1 MAETGVPI
9 EPVGAPGHN
18 GEVPAFPVADQ
29 PLVGRDAD
37 LAELVERLEAG
48 TSSVVLLGGDAGVGK
63 TRLLTELT
71 ARAQESGALVLLGHC
86 LDLGDSGAPY
96 LPLVEMFTRLHHDE
110 PERVAELAQA
120 FPRLAPLLPESVR
133 AETSA
138 ADPAGFFTEVL
149 AALGALATDR
159 PVLVLLEDAH
169 WADRSTR
176 ELLTF
181 LLSRRFAGP
190 VQLVVSYRADDLHRR
205 HPLRRNLAEWARLP
219 GVHRQ
224 TLAPLADDDIR
235 ALLGLLA
242 PDQPLPGKTAEIVR
256 RAAGNPFFA
265 EELLA
270 AQCLGDSGLPDDL
283 ADLLLVRV
291 DALGD
296 DAREVVRVA
305 SAAGRAVD
313 HELLARAS
321 GLEPTVL
328 DAGLRALLDAQV
340 LTATSSGFAFRH
352 ALLAD
357 AVYDDLLPGERLR
370 LHGAYVDALQEAEAS
385 ASGDARQGLAAAI
398 ARHARAAGRRDVAVT
413 AAVQAG
419 DEAAA
424 ASGPADAAQLYQHA
438 LELVLADPGLPTPLS
453 PFEITL
459 RAASALV
466 DSGDPYRAFDLLSDL
481 DASGSSALDQG
492 RLALCLAEAHLLTD
506 APESMAPRLQSAIE
520 ALAGEPSAVLASLH
534 AKRARALFDD
544 DDFEGSAQAADEA
557 TQLARELQL
566 PSVTADALTTLAR
579 LDSIAGLGE
588 RSLERLDEVVRQAAA
603 TGDVEAELRARHQR
617 HRVLARLDDHVGARD
632 EAAAAVRR
640 AGELGSATNWFAL
653 DCRILAALFAVL
665 TGDWRLADEM
675 LDVRRLGVRE
685 SPTTAPLT
693 AIDMALAAARGER
706 ETVLDRVET
715 IRPAWEREMMV
726 SMHGGGAAIDV
737 LGRDGDIEAML
748 ELHDEVVG
756 TVRRV
761 WHMRSFDARIRL
773 SAVVIGHLAT
783 ARIDQ
788 RDDRRRGDRQRD
800 RSDVVAELAAT
811 AEDVAALRADESS
824 LGLESRAWLARAR
837 AERLRHDWGG
847 QGAPPPELVERL
859 RESAELF
866 TEASFPYE
874 QARVRVLLA
883 EVLAAAGDQPGARA
897 EAATARDLALELG
910 ARGVLERVGH
920 RGKAPR
926 APAGSGSAPELTP
939 REREVLALVARGHT
953 NGEIAKELF
962 ISTKTASVHVS
973 NILAK
978 LGAATRTEAATLAT
992 KQGLLGE

>member
-18 GEVPAFPVADQ
+18 GEVPALPVADH

-37 LAELVERLEAG
+37 LAELVARLDAG

-63 TRLLTELT
+63 TRLLTEFT
-71 ARAQESGALVLLGHC
+71 ARAQEADALVLLGHC

-96 LPLVEMFTRLHHDE
+96 LPLVEMFARLHEDR
-110 PERVAELAQA
+110 PERVAELAQSY
-120 FPRLAPLLPESVR
+120 PRLAPVLPDAVR
-133 AETSA
+133 GEVSA
-138 ADPAGFFTEVL
+138 ADPAGFFAEVHGALDRL
-149 AALGALATDR
+149 AADGPL
-159 PVLVLLEDAH
+159 LVLLEDAH

-181 LLSRRFAGP
+181 LLSRRSARP
-190 VQLVVSYRADDLHRR
+190 LLLVVSYRADDLHRR
-205 HPLRRNLAEWARLP
+205 HPLRRNLAEWSRLP

-224 TLAPLADDDIR
+224 SLAPLPDDDIR
-235 ALLGLLA
+235 ALLGQLE
-242 PDQPLPGKTAEIVR
+242 PGPAGPAGPHETSEIVR
-256 RAAGNPFFA
+256 RAGGNPFFA

-283 ADLLLVRV
+283 ADLLLVRI

-305 SAAGRAVD
+305 STAGRAVD
-313 HELLARAS
+313 HDLLAAAS
-321 GLEPTVL
+321 GLEPAAL

-340 LTATSSGFAFRH
+340 LTASGTGYAFRH
-352 ALLAD
+352 ALLGD

-370 LHGAYVDALQEAEAS
+370 LHGAFVDALQHADRS
-385 ASGDARQGLAAAI
+385 PARDGGQGLAAAI
-398 ARHARAAGRRDVAVT
+398 ARHARAAGRRDVAVA

-466 DSGDPYRAFDLLSDL
+466 DSGDPYRAIDLLSDL
-481 DASGSSALDQG
+481 DAPGSSAFDQG

-506 APESMAPRLQSAIE
+506 APESLAPRLQSAIE
-520 ALAGEPSAVLASLH
+520 ALAGEPSPVLASLH

-557 TQLARELQL
+557 IQLARELEL

-588 RSLERLDEVVRQAAA
+588 RSLERLDEVVRRAAA
-603 TGDVEAELRARHQR
+603 DGDVEAELRARHQR
-617 HRVLARLDDHVGARD
+617 HRVLARLDDHAGARD

-640 AGELGSATNWFAL
+640 AGELGAATNWFAL

-665 TGDWRLADEM
+665 TGDWRLAEEM

-685 SPTTAPLT
+685 SPTTAPLA

-706 ETVLDRVET
+706 ETVLDRVEA

-737 LGRDGDIEAML
+737 LGRDGEIEAML
-748 ELHDEVVG
+748 ALHDEVVG

-783 ARIDQ
+783 ARIEQ
-788 RDDRRRGDRQRD
+788 RDARRRDD
-800 RSDVVAELAAT
+800 WSDLVAELAAT
-811 AEDVAALRADESS
+811 AEDVAGLRADESS

-847 QGAPPPELVERL
+847 RGAPPPELVERL

-883 EVLAAAGDQPGARA
+883 EVLAAAGDQSGARA

-926 APAGSGSAPELTP
+926 SPAGAGTAPELTP
-939 REREVLALVARGHT
+939 REREVLALVARGRT